1 MYMVVC
7 VCIDRYSD
15 ILSYMY
21 RSIAQGYSHHT
32 DRATETKKG
41 NRAPTKIANE
51 RAKRNGSAV
60 GDEKLWH
67 SFFR

>member
-1 MYMVVC
+1 
-7 VCIDRYSD
+7 
-15 ILSYMY
+15 MY